1 MRDNCVMYIVAMRL
15 TTLADLM
22 AALNT
27 GVANTSH
34 LKNQLG
40 IWTLQSI
47 QGLSWPAILSQLDA
61 L

>member
-27 GVANTSH
+27 GVANTSYLKKPAGH
-34 LKNQLG
+34 LNITIHSRAL
-40 IWTLQSI
+40 LA
-47 QGLSWPAILSQLDA
+47 AILSQLDA